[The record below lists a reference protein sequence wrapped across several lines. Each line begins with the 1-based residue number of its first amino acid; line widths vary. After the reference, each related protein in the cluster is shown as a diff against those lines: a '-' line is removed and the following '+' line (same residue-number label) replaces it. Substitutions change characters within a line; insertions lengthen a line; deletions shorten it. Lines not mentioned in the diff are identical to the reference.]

1 MTDDQ
6 RVLAISICLVVFF
19 TLAIAFYFG
28 IE

>member
-6 RVLAISICLVVFF
+6 RVLLIFIFLAVFF
-19 TLAIAFYFG
+19 TLAIALFFS